1 MRNVFKVISA
11 AAIIGITAAFFPGA
25 ASAQDLFGGLSS
37 NSKRKG
43 PKKPL
48 KITSESLDVDMP
60 KNIAVFTG
68 SVFVDDDDMT
78 ISCHKLTIF
87 LEEKDQ
93 GDAGMKK
100 EESKDVSSAMT
111 GSKELKKIVCEKDVV
126 ITRKI
131 YDPAEKAKGSQQAT
145 GGKAV
150 YDIKLG
156 QIELTEDNPKITRGD
171 ESGVSADKITMWRE
185 SGRFNALGN
194 VQAWGPSEMESGEK
208 ETPAATPAK
217 ATDSVP
223 QETTKVQA
231 QPEAEPSVQTQAA
244 QETINEEVK
253 TERKTYTGNT
263 TKKTEDEK
271 ADQVDNIDVRSVISS
286 D

>member
-48 KITSESLDVDMP
+48 KITSETLDVDMP

-78 ISCHKLTIF
+78 ITCHKLTIF

-100 EESKDVSSAMT
+100 EENKDPVSSEMA
-111 GSKELKKIVCEKDVV
+111 GNKELKKIVCEKDVV
-126 ITRKI
+126 IRRKV
-131 YDPAEKAKGSQQAT
+131 YDPTEKAKGTQQAT

-150 YDIKLG
+150 YDVKLG

-171 ESGVSADKITMWRE
+171 DSGVSADKITMWRE
-185 SGRFNALGN
+185 SGRFSASGN
-194 VQAWGPSEMESGEK
+194 VKTWFPSEMENGEKK
-208 ETPAATPAK
+208 ETPAEAPAK
-217 ATDSVP
+217 ETDSVQQETKPQTEP
-223 QETTKVQA
+223 QEQQQEQQVIQ
-231 QPEAEPSVQTQAA
+231 EP
-244 QETINEEVK
+244 INEEKKV
-253 TERKTYTGNT
+253 ERKAYTGNT
-263 TKKTEDEK
+263 QKTEDEK
-271 ADQVDNIDVRSVISS
+271 ADQVDKIDVRSVISS